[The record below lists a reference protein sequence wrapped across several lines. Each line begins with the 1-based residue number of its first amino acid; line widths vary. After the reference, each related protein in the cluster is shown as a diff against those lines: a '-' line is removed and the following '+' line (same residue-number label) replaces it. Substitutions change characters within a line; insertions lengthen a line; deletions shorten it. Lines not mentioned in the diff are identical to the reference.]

1 MSGKSFSIR
10 LHVVRKRR
18 NLKQSELAE
27 RAGLQA
33 SAVSH
38 FETGRRSPSFNN
50 LRRLADALDVTT
62 DYLIGR
68 TDHPMSSGPNIDKLF
83 RSVDEMSEM
92 NLEALANFA
101 EILAIKNKGHAPL
114 LMKSSSIGR

>member
-1 MSGKSFSIR
+1 MSSKISNNFSAR
-10 LHVVRKRR
+10 LRATRERR

-33 SAVSH
+33 AAVSH
-38 FETGRRSPSFNN
+38 FETGRRAPSFDN

-68 TDHPMSSGPNIDKLF
+68 TNEPESSGPNIDKLF
-83 RSVDEMSEM
+83 RSVGELSEAD
-92 NLEALANFA
+92 LDALADIA
-101 EILAIKNKGHAPL
+101 AILTKKHKKEEA
-114 LMKSSSIGR
+114 

>member
-1 MSGKSFSIR
+1 MKMSNKIFSAR
-10 LHVVRKRR
+10 LRAMRERR

-33 SAVSH
+33 AAVSH
-38 FETGRRSPSFNN
+38 FETGRRAPSFNN

-68 TDHPMSSGPNIDKLF
+68 TNEPESSGPNIDKLF
-83 RSVDEMSEM
+83 RSADELSEGD
-92 NLEALANFA
+92 LETLAEFA
-101 EILAIKNKGHAPL
+101 EILTKKNKKEEA
-114 LMKSSSIGR
+114 